1 MADFVAVIRR
11 AVDGLS
17 NNTPEM
23 RVKVYEKARGAVM
36 RQLDNMTP
44 KPSEDM
50 LRRQL
55 DKLDAAI
62 AEVEADYAEALPAVE
77 EDAYEPEPAYEPAP
91 PYEPEPEPEPVHH
104 EPEPVEEPAHEP
116 EYVHQPEPVHEP
128 EPAYVPAPAPAPVYV
143 PEPAPE
149 PVYEPEPEPYTPEP
163 ARIPPAIWENEEPA
177 QPAVS
182 PAALAPAAKPSA
194 PQKHS
199 MDEWLESHLESSPV
213 PPAPVHSSP
222 AQSFETQPQSRQ
234 DDAQEPAVYPAIPPA
249 RQPVFDEA
257 EALGAFDAF
266 VRDNKQPASQGG
278 SFSQAGH
285 DDPKDL
291 LDWSDKHQNTSF
303 GTPVGQ
309 ASDNEENAARNGA
322 SPKQAGTS
330 KAGEDPAWFD
340 DFVAAQPVPPAAA
353 KKQPRTAAP
362 DRSSSSE
369 DMAAVL
375 AKANRKAGLRTK
387 KSRRTAPYII
397 TGVLILL
404 IGGGGYYAYA
414 HRDNLPGA
422 IAGLKQTVTGLFA
435 SKGSSP
441 ASTPSSQTGS
451 ADAGKPAAVPA
462 STGDAGAAGEK
473 FTQKLMPD
481 GTEVDEGASN
491 AAANSGEGRSVAQQN
506 GGANPAAPVSGGAAS
521 APATTT
527 PVQGAPFTVPENG
540 QKAYLYEER
549 LGQTTPTTVQGYI
562 VWEARHE
569 TGDSGKPEPEIQGKL
584 TIPERG
590 LTALITF
597 KRNTDS
603 SLPASHLMEIV
614 FSVPQNFEGGGID
627 SVQRVAMKASEQD
640 RGDPIVAVPAK
651 ITDDTFMI
659 AFNDFA
665 EVVARNVD
673 LLRGRDWID
682 IPVTYRNGRRA
693 LITLDKGAAGKPIF
707 DSVIREWAA
716 LGNNRSG
723 G

>member
-1 MADFVAVIRR
+1 
-11 AVDGLS
+11 
-17 NNTPEM
+17 
-23 RVKVYEKARGAVM
+23 
-36 RQLDNMTP
+36 
-44 KPSEDM
+44 
-50 LRRQL
+50 
-55 DKLDAAI
+55 
-62 AEVEADYAEALPAVE
+62 
-77 EDAYEPEPAYEPAP
+77 
-91 PYEPEPEPEPVHH
+91 
-104 EPEPVEEPAHEP
+104 
-116 EYVHQPEPVHEP
+116 
-128 EPAYVPAPAPAPVYV
+128 
-143 PEPAPE
+143 
-149 PVYEPEPEPYTPEP
+149 
-163 ARIPPAIWENEEPA
+163 
-177 QPAVS
+177 
-182 PAALAPAAKPSA
+182 
-194 PQKHS
+194 
-199 MDEWLESHLESSPV
+199 
-213 PPAPVHSSP
+213 
-222 AQSFETQPQSRQ
+222 
-234 DDAQEPAVYPAIPPA
+234 
-249 RQPVFDEA
+249 
-257 EALGAFDAF
+257 
-266 VRDNKQPASQGG
+266 
-278 SFSQAGH
+278 
-285 DDPKDL
+285 
-291 LDWSDKHQNTSF
+291 
-303 GTPVGQ
+303 
-309 ASDNEENAARNGA
+309 
-322 SPKQAGTS
+322 
-330 KAGEDPAWFD
+330 
-340 DFVAAQPVPPAAA
+340 
-353 KKQPRTAAP
+353 
-362 DRSSSSE
+362 
-369 DMAAVL
+369 MAAVL

-435 SKGSSP
+435 SKD
-441 ASTPSSQTGS
+441 STPTSAPSSQTGS
-451 ADAGKPAAVPA
+451 ADAGKPATVPA
-462 STGDAGAAGEK
+462 STGDAGAAGQK

-627 SVQRVAMKASEQD
+627 SVQRVAMKTSEQD

-673 LLRGRDWID
+673 LLRSRDWID

-693 LITLDKGAAGKPIF
+693 LITLDKGWPASRSSTASSRNGRRSATIAAAGDHCRRLLRSALRRAASDLRCHKGL
-707 DSVIREWAA
+707 SVFLVNTDRPCLFLLMNFKRSQHLPPMFRQFRCDLLMIEDEQQQCQGSDTTMNEIGERIAA
-716 LGNNRSG
+716 FLGEPASDDIAG
-723 G
+723 GGTDALDGHDGP